1 MMMSMLR
8 VAGKWGGILTLIA
21 LAILVLRQVI
31 LFIGF
36 LTFAIKALL
45 VLVFL
50 FLLLGVGYLIFKAW
64 SDRKKE
70 EADLS

>member
-1 MMMSMLR
+1 MMMSMLK

-21 LAILVLRQVI
+21 VAIVVLRQVI

-45 VLVFL
+45 VLGFL
-50 FLLLGVGYLIFKAW
+50 ALLIGVGYLIVKAW
-64 SDRKKE
+64 SQRKKE
-70 EADLS
+70 EQI

>member
-36 LTFAIKALL
+36 LTLAIKAAL
-45 VLVFL
+45 VLGFL
-50 FLLLGVGYLIFKAW
+50 ALLIAW
-64 SDRKKE
+64 SQRKKE
-70 EADLS
+70 EQI